1 MPKGYKHYNKVII
14 YTLKQP
20 CNILLLSPLKLMAK
34 KQIIDLEEEDVD
46 PPEELSKPEQ
56 ARQMHLMLSEY
67 KRTKDKRVRDK
78 IVKANVILVKKIA
91 HGLARR
97 STDPVEDL
105 IQIGSIGLI
114 KAVDYFDPDA
124 GAKFTTYAT
133 HLVTGEI
140 RHYLRDKTSM
150 IRAPRELQELSFRI
164 NRIVHRLRT
173 ELGRDPTNVEIA
185 EVLQDVKPH
194 KIQEAFEVDRRRT
207 LVSLDQSLTANSSS
221 DSDTYLVDT
230 LMDMR
235 EHKRRDAREEFLVVK
250 DFIDKLRP
258 NLREIIDLI
267 YFQDIPQA
275 DVANMLG
282 ISQMQVSRR
291 LKKATAALQ
300 ELIAGS
306 GRTEK
311 KQRKITIV
319 QSSNP
324 SPKAT
329 VVKSSGSKKKASRSS
344 LGAKLE
350 AQKRKGN

>member
-1 MPKGYKHYNKVII
+1 MTDKDPI
-14 YTLKQP
+14 Y
-20 CNILLLSPLKLMAK
+20 
-34 KQIIDLEEEDVD
+34 EVEEDQED
-46 PPEELSKPEQ
+46 EPEELTKPEL
-56 ARQMHLMLSEY
+56 ARQMQIMLAEY
-67 KRTKDKRVRDK
+67 KRSKDKKTRDK
-78 IVKANVILVKKIA
+78 IVKANFILVKKIA

-114 KAVDYFDPDA
+114 KAVDYFDPEA

-133 HLVTGEI
+133 HLITGEI

-164 NRIVHRLRT
+164 NRIVHRLRV
-173 ELGRDPTNVEIA
+173 ELGRDPSNVEVA

-207 LVSLDQSLTANSSS
+207 LVSLDQGLSNNSANEN
-221 DSDTYLVDT
+221 DTYLVDT
-230 LMDMR
+230 LMDLR
-235 EHKRRDAREEFLVVK
+235 EHKRRDAREDFMVVK
-250 DFIDKLRP
+250 DLIDQLRP

-275 DVANMLG
+275 DVANLLG

-300 ELIAGS
+300 DLISGAG
-306 GRTEK
+306 RNEK
-311 KQRKITIV
+311 KR
-319 QSSNP
+319 
-324 SPKAT
+324 
-329 VVKSSGSKKKASRSS
+329 KSSSASSSPVVSTLGPKVSKTTNNKKASRSS

-350 AQKRKGN
+350 AQKRKGNN